1 MARPVIDKLN
11 ATINRVVRAQVFE
24 ERMAALGQEAAGGTP
39 EDFAEAIRR
48 DSAKWLQV
56 ISRSGLKLD

>member
-1 MARPVIDKLN
+1 
-11 ATINRVVRAQVFE
+11 
-24 ERMAALGQEAAGGTP
+24 MAALGQEAAGGTP